1 MSVLFQTERLLL
13 REFTLDD
20 AAALFELNADPEVI
34 RYTGDPPFESID
46 AARTFLEHYD
56 AYRLTGM
63 GRWMVTRLS
72 DGAVLGWCGLKSEP
86 NEVDLGYRLHRRF
99 WGHGYASEAAM
110 ACLEHGFHRLDLES
124 IIGRVVAE
132 NTASRNVLLKC
143 GMVFEK
149 EVDCFQHP
157 ALQFRIRK
165 ADFHPTKTYSFV
177 PSQKQ

>member
-13 REFTLDD
+13 REFTPDD
-20 AAALFELNADPEVI
+20 AEALFELNADPEVI

-46 AARTFLEHYD
+46 AARAFLEQYD

-72 DGAVLGWCGLKSEP
+72 DGVVLGWCGLKSEH

-99 WGHGYASEAAM
+99 WGQGYATEAAM
-110 ACLEHGFHRLDLES
+110 ACLEHGFHRLKLES

-132 NTASRNVLLKC
+132 NTASRSVLLKC

-157 ALQFRIRK
+157 AVQFRIRK
-165 ADFHPTKTYSFV
+165 PDFHPTKTYSFV